1 MALKSGVK
9 APVFSPTQKGPCEN
23 LNVTVP
29 NNYVDKSR
37 ARS

>member
-1 MALKSGVK
+1 MALNSGVK
-9 APVFSPTQKGPCEN
+9 ATVLNPTQKGPCEN

-37 ARS
+37 AQS